1 MQPILLFSIILIVI
15 SVSGVFG
22 GLKLKDYLE
31 NRENEKA
38 TKDLIIALLWALGGL
53 LISSGLYLTFDGQ
66 DSTRPVQEER
76 KADE

>member
-15 SVSGVFG
+15 SISGVFG

-38 TKDLIIALLWALGGL
+38 TKDLIIAILWAFGGF
-53 LISSGLYLTFDGQ
+53 LISTGLYLTFDGQ
-66 DSTRPVQEER
+66 DSTRPSQEER